1 MGNGMNATRQAIFWD
16 WDGVLGT
23 RKFWHK
29 SVQHDAVLADFAA
42 TLFADKELVR
52 RWMRGESL
60 EELLRE
66 DDMPYPSSRLR
77 EMVRAD
83 WQGTEVINVSLFSA
97 IAGLYPGAKQY
108 IVTDNMDIATDFFK
122 TNEFV
127 KDNFA
132 KVFNSSDYSVLKEDS
147 PSLYEKVLAELDMA
161 SFAGCLCFDDSEI
174 NCHAFRRLGGEAV
187 LVQRNRVS

>member
-1 MGNGMNATRQAIFWD
+1 MHATHQAIFWD

-23 RKFWHK
+23 KKFWHK
-29 SVQHDAVLADFAA
+29 SVQRDAVLADFAA

-60 EELLRE
+60 EVLLHE
-66 DDMPYPSSRLR
+66 DDMPYATKQLR
-77 EMVRAD
+77 EMVKND
-83 WQGTEVINVSLFSA
+83 WQGTEAINVSLFSA

-108 IVTDNMDIATDFFK
+108 IVTDNMDIATDFFN

-132 KVFNSSDYSVLKEDS
+132 KVFSSSDYGVLKNDS

-161 SFAGCLCFDDSEI
+161 SFADCLCFDDSET
-174 NCHAFRRLGGEAV
+174 NCRAFRRLGGEAV